1 MIPSPDDSTAPFA
14 WLDGIEVAATV
25 CDRQGVCLYLNER
38 AAQVFAKDG
47 GRALIGRNLLD
58 CHPETARARFA
69 AQLAAPAPNSYTIE
83 SRERKEPAQ
92 GSFLQTTGVR
102 KLIHQI
108 PWYKDGVFSGVVEL
122 SLVLPESLPHFIRE
136 SG

>member
-1 MIPSPDDSTAPFA
+1 MTFSPNDNAASLA

-38 AAQVFAKDG
+38 AAKVFAKDG
-47 GRALIGRNLLD
+47 GRALVGRNLLD
-58 CHPETARARFA
+58 CHPEAARSHFA

-83 SRERKEPAQ
+83 K
-92 GSFLQTTGVR
+92 GGVR

-122 SLVLPESLPHFIRE
+122 SLVLPENLPHFVRA
-136 SG
+136 

>member
-1 MIPSPDDSTAPFA
+1 MTLSSTNGNAPFA

-25 CDRQGVCLYLNER
+25 CDRHGICLYVNER

-47 GRALIGRNLLD
+47 GRALVGQNLLD
-58 CHPETARARFA
+58 CHPEPARSRFA
-69 AQLAAPAPNSYTIE
+69 AQLTTPVPYSYTIE
-83 SRERKEPAQ
+83 KS
-92 GSFLQTTGVR
+92 GVR

-122 SLVLPESLPHFIRE
+122 SMVLPETLPHFVR
-136 SG
+136 G